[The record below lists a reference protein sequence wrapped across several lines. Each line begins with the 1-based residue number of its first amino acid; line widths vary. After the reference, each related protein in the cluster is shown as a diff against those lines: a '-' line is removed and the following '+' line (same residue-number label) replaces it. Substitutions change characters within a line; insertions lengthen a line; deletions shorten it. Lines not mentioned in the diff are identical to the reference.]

1 MDKSKIST
9 KLELVRVKREIRI
22 LREVSHENIV
32 NLYEIID
39 TKEAIYL
46 IMEYWEGSDLRK
58 LVEQKTRLENEEAWK
73 YFT

>member
-22 LREVSHENIV
+22 LKEVSHENIV

>member
-9 KLELVRVKREIRI
+9 KVELVRVKREIRI
-22 LREVSHENIV
+22 LREVNHDNIV

-46 IMEYWEGSDLRK
+46 IMEYWDGSDLSK
-58 LVEQKTRLENEEAWK
+58 LV
-73 YFT
+73 

>member
-9 KLELVRVKREIRI
+9 KVELVRVKREIRI

-39 TKEAIYL
+39 TKDAIYL
-46 IMEYWEGSDLRK
+46 IMEY
-58 LVEQKTRLENEEAWK
+58 
-73 YFT
+73 